1 MNQIEIDKYKSCGF
15 ACDNNL
21 KMLHGTALQ
30 STEIHMDIYVESP
43 YMLLSRISEKKIS
56 GKIEDKRIIFHK
68 NDRAHT
74 FLFNVLQSEIVNCL
88 FKKYSDAQ
96 FEFVFQVHNVTYK
109 LLVVI

>member
-1 MNQIEIDKYKSCGF
+1 MNQIEKYESCEF
-15 ACDNNL
+15 SCDNDL
-21 KMLHGTALQ
+21 KMLQAAVLKL
-30 STEIHMDIYVESP
+30 TEIHMDVYIENP

-56 GKIEDKRIIFHK
+56 GEIENDRIILFK
-68 NDRAHT
+68 NDRKHT
-74 FLFNVLQSEIVNCL
+74 FLFNVLQSEISKCM